1 MSGCCSVA
9 FGAKGRF
16 HQMWAWWP
24 NFSSMIIVQTNC
36 IIQKCHTSLISC
48 PNIIQ
53 KYRLVTEKSAVVLI
67 SHWTIT
73 LDYNCWCVCSR
84 WPLPT
89 TTMWG
94 LLLHLLMSLNNRHMV
109 SLNSLC
115 LSLSPSFTSSYYSC
129 CRVPV
134 VTILW
139 CPVDV
144 FFIPSGCFILFRF
157 TGTRA
162 RCTMLLRMS
171 RYSVVRLYFCV
182 LVTTLSPA
190 RTAKP
195 IDMG

>member
-115 LSLSPSFTSSYYSC
+115 LSLSVFHVFLLQLLQSPGGYNFVMSC
-129 CRVPV
+129 
-134 VTILW
+134 W
-139 CPVDV
+139 CIFYPKW
-144 FFIPSGCFILFRF
+144 LF
-157 TGTRA
+157 
-162 RCTMLLRMS
+162 
-171 RYSVVRLYFCV
+171 YSVSFHWHE
-182 LVTTLSPA
+182 S
-190 RTAKP
+190 
-195 IDMG
+195 